1 MRHQTLRHNTAVFP
15 RVPTSPSALL
25 RLTPLALAMQ
35 ILGAGIL
42 APAQSL
48 AQSTKVAEAAAP
60 HRYDIAAGSLEAV
73 LNQIGREAGVLV
85 SFGPAMTDGIHS
97 GGVRGTLLPGQALAQ
112 ALQGTG
118 LDAVR
123 TQGGGY
129 TLRKATVAE
138 PAAASGATLPEVR
151 VTAEAE
157 RSGTTEG
164 TGSYAQT
171 GPSRT
176 ATGLNLSLRETP
188 QSVSVMTR
196 QRMDDFK
203 LETLTEVMEQTP
215 GLFVDHQGDANN
227 FFVRGENVNLQ
238 VDGMRQMASG
248 WAVDTH
254 KQYSMDDMVEIDR
267 IEVIKG
273 SSGLMNGDGKYG
285 ATVNMIRKRP
295 THEFKASVGASAG
308 SWHNFRADLDVGG
321 PLNTTGSVRGRLV
334 AAAADGKD
342 FRDNVKRKNQ
352 TLFGTL
358 DVDLTANTL
367 LNIGFVYRHR
377 EYFGAGDTAMT
388 QAYAANGQYL
398 GLQPRSFNVAAPWS
412 GYEQNAH
419 TIFGSLEHR
428 FGGGWTAKLR
438 ASEEQTKIPYAES
451 GYWWTAIPQAI
462 DVSWTRNHVNRNR
475 SVALDF
481 QGPFQLFGRTHELM
495 LGADVARTR
504 SDAYSGSDRLS
515 NLGLDYAGGGSVIAR
530 PDLDSYPLDNHSYF
544 SSKRSSFYATGR
556 LNLADPV
563 NLIAGARVT
572 NYQQYDLTPYA
583 WSNYDFKKNSVITPY
598 IGVVVDVHENVSLY
612 GSYASIFKP
621 QSAVDAQG
629 RMLDP
634 EEGKTYEIGAK
645 GEFFDKRLNASIAHF
660 WMKTDNVAELT
671 GEAMPDG
678 TSIYRSV
685 SGVSR
690 RGYELELSG
699 ELASGWQSQVGYAMN
714 SSSLSSSGYLP
725 KNQFKLGTTYQFG
738 GGLRGLTAGASTRW
752 QSKTSAGALEQPSFW
767 VVDLM
772 ARYRVSQNLSVSLNV
787 RNAFDKGY
795 FSGIRDAGRIQ
806 YTWGAPRNV
815 NVGMRY
821 DF

>member
-1 MRHQTLRHNTAVFP
+1 MASQ
-15 RVPTSPSALL
+15 PSAPF
-25 RLTPLALAMQ
+25 PLHPITQ
-35 ILGAGIL
+35 AGL
-42 APAQSL
+42 
-48 AQSTKVAEAAAP
+48 
-60 HRYDIAAGSLEAV
+60 AV
-73 LNQIGREAGVLV
+73 LMAVGLA
-85 SFGPAMTDGIHS
+85 ATA
-97 GGVRGTLLPGQALAQ
+97 LPRTAQ
-112 ALQGTG
+112 AQQ
-118 LDAVR
+118 AA
-123 TQGGGY
+123 Q
-129 TLRKATVAE
+129 A
-138 PAAASGATLPEVR
+138 PAAAQRQFQVPPGPLAGALTAFAADAGVSVSAPPALVQGKRTAGLQGRYTVREALERLLAGSDLQAQAAGPGSYVLRAVAEVHPAGAAAGATLAEVR
-151 VTAEAE
+151 VEAQAE

-164 TGSYAQT
+164 TGSYTQT

-176 ATGLNLSLRETP
+176 ATGLALSLRETP

-196 QRMDDFK
+196 QRMDDFR
-203 LETLTEVMEQTP
+203 LETLTDVMEQTP

-267 IEVIKG
+267 IEVLKG

-285 ATVNMIRKRP
+285 ATVNMVRKRP
-295 THEFKASVGASAG
+295 THEFKASMGASAG
-308 SWHNFRADLDVGG
+308 SWDNYRADVDLGG
-321 PLNTTGSVRGRLV
+321 PLNASGRVRGRLV

-358 DVDLTANTL
+358 DVDLTPDTL
-367 LNIGFVYRHR
+367 FNAGFIYRHR
-377 EYFGAGDTAMT
+377 TYYGAGDTAML
-388 QAYAANGQYL
+388 QAYAASGQYL

-412 GYEQNAH
+412 GYEQDAH
-419 TIFGSLEHR
+419 TFFASLEHR

-438 ASEEQTKIPYAES
+438 ASEEQTRIPYAES
-451 GYWWTAIPQAI
+451 GYWWTAIPQAV
-462 DVSWTRNHVNRNR
+462 DVSWTRDHVNRNR
-475 SVALDF
+475 GVALDL
-481 QGPFQLFGRTHELM
+481 QGPFQLFGRTHEM
-495 LGADVARTR
+495 MFGADLARTR
-504 SDAYSGSDRLS
+504 SNADSGSDRLS
-515 NLGLDYAGGGSVIAR
+515 NLGLDYASGGGAIAR
-530 PDLDSYPLDNHSYF
+530 PDLDSYPLDNHSHF
-544 SSKRSSFYATGR
+544 SSRRNSFYATGR
-556 LNLADPV
+556 FNLADPV
-563 NLIAGARVT
+563 TLIAGARVT

-583 WSNYDFKKNSVITPY
+583 WSNYDFKKNGVITPY
-598 IGVVVDVHENVSLY
+598 AGLVVDVHENVSLY

-634 EEGKTYEIGAK
+634 EEGKTYEVGAK

-699 ELASGWQSQVGYAMN
+699 ELARGWQAQGGYVMN
-714 SSSLSSSGYLP
+714 SSTLSSAGYLP
-725 KNQFKLGTTYQFG
+725 KNQFKLGTTYQFSG
-738 GGLRGLTAGASTRW
+738 ALGGLTAGVSTRW
-752 QSKTSAGALEQPSFW
+752 QSKTSAGVLEQPSFW
-767 VVDLM
+767 VMDLM
-772 ARYRVSQNLSVSLNV
+772 ARYHVNRHLSVSLNV
-787 RNAFDKGY
+787 RNAFDKRY
-795 FSGIRDAGRIQ
+795 FSGMRDAGRIQ
-806 YTWGAPRNV
+806 YTWGAPRSV